1 MLQFEDLKEI
11 GLPVGAKRIIWSK
24 IEEKKKGN
32 NTQNNGIS
40 GGLLDQ
46 TVDSQPTFGGSA
58 SENKAGSMF
67 KN

>member
-32 NTQNNGIS
+32 NTQNNG
-40 GGLLDQ
+40 GLLDQ